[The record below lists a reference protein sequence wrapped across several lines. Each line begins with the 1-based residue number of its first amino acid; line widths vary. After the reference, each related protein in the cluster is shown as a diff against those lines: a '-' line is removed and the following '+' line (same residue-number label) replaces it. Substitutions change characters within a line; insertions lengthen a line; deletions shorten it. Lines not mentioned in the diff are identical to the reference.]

1 MRHRLFAGGAAIALL
16 VLGPSA
22 GAFAGPATDHLKPQM
37 DQVIATIENPAL
49 QGEAKTAERRQA
61 VRAITDSIFDWT
73 EMARRTLGAHW
84 EERTAAERQEFVA
97 LFRDLMERAYLGKI
111 ERYGAEQIAYLDEA
125 PDGKETLVRT
135 RVTLKPG
142 LDVAVDY
149 RMAHS
154 GARWMITDIVIG
166 AVSQVSNYRAQFA
179 GVIKTASYPELVR
192 KIRALLS

>member
-1 MRHRLFAGGAAIALL
+1 MRHHLFAQGAAIALL

-22 GAFAGPATDHLKPQM
+22 GAFAGPATDQLKPRM
-37 DQVIATIENPAL
+37 EKVIATIESPAL

-73 EMARRTLGAHW
+73 EMARRTLGPHW
-84 EERTAAERQEFVA
+84 EARTAAERKEFVA
-97 LFRDLMERAYLGKI
+97 LFRDLMERAYVGKI
-111 ERYGAEQIAYLDEA
+111 ERYGAEQIAYLGEA
-125 PDGKETLVRT
+125 PDGKETMVRT

-142 LDVAVDY
+142 LDVTVDY
-149 RMAHS
+149 RMARR

-179 GVIKTASYPELVR
+179 GVMKTASYPELVR